1 MAELTLHH
9 YAISAFSERVRLAM
23 GLKRLRHRSVLSWWL
38 PMPGRS
44 SSAAQRLSSAPCI
57 SIFPAAVSTF
67 AQPERSHADQ
77 AADRLRTD
85 GMEVAAPH

>member
-23 GLKRLRHRSVLSWWL
+23 GLRRL
-38 PMPGRS
+38 
-44 SSAAQRLSSAPCI
+44 
-57 SIFPAAVSTF
+57 PA
-67 AQPERSHADQ
+67 
-77 AADRLRTD
+77 D

>member
-1 MAELTLHH
+1 MAELILHH

-38 PMPGRS
+38 PMPGQS
-44 SSAAQRLSSAPCI
+44 SSTARYPSSAPCTCT
-57 SIFPAAVSTF
+57 FPAAASSF
-67 AQPERSHADQ
+67 ARPERSHADQ